1 MNYSTVLAIPAGRE
15 SKKMNYTIKPANS
28 ITGSLSVPGD
38 KSISHRALMLGAIAK
53 GETQII
59 NLSSG
64 RDVVATWNCLAQLGI
79 KIEKKNNRTHVHG
92 KGLYGLISPKKILNA
107 ENSGTTMRLLSGIL
121 AAQPFEST
129 IKGDN
134 SLKKRPMTRIIQPL
148 TLMGAKIE
156 SNNGKA
162 PLKIK
167 GGKLKGIKYKSPIAS
182 AQVKSSLL
190 LAGLY
195 ASGKTS
201 IEEPFQSR
209 DHTERMLSHFGVAVK
224 KNNLKIE
231 INGPVE
237 FMASSINV
245 PGDISSAAFFMVAA
259 SIVPGSKILIPGV
272 GINPTRKSIID
283 VLKKMGAKIKEE
295 NKREENLEPT
305 ADITVESSQ
314 LRSIKISGAVI
325 PGIIDEI
332 PILAVA
338 ATQAEGETIIR
349 NARELRFKESDR
361 IKTVTK
367 NLRKMGAKLEEL
379 DDGFIIPGPQKL
391 KGAVV
396 ESFGDHR
403 IAIAFSIA
411 GLIAEGETTIRE
423 TECVEISFPGFFET
437 LTKLL

>member
-1 MNYSTVLAIPAGRE
+1 
-15 SKKMNYTIKPANS
+15 MNYTIKSGNK
-28 ITGSLSVPGD
+28 IIGSLSVPGD

-121 AAQPFEST
+121 AGQPFEST
-129 IKGDN
+129 ITGDN

-201 IEEPFQSR
+201 VEEPFQSR
-209 DHTERMLSHFGVAVK
+209 DHTERMLSHFGVTVK

-231 INGPVE
+231 INGPAE

-272 GINPTRKSIID
+272 GINPTRRSIID

-295 NKREENLEPT
+295 NKGEENLEPT

-349 NARELRFKESDR
+349 DARELRFKESDR